1 MKALKFNLLGGII
14 LLCLSMMFASCE
26 GTLDDVFGEWSKPA
40 PSEVPSTV
48 VEDARV
54 LGAAL
59 ETGATVTINYTV
71 GGNSYVAVFKKE
83 SDDTYT
89 LISNSTP
96 SATRGMT
103 RSIAPDPSYTVPTGD
118 AANAT
123 NIQLTL
129 EGDKLVFTVIDATN
143 GAHIFKA
150 YMDVAGGEVTVVNI
164 NADGLNCKIGS
175 VSVNGESKE
184 IKNSELQSVNITYS
198 YLTYAVKFSEGDT
211 WADVVDRFKDIEQV
225 EITTTTDGYISVEF
239 SSEMIADMLKA
250 AGVTD
255 ETDISNETSNFSG
268 SFYLYTKVSM
278 SARAMTRAIS
288 YNYTPVNSTDAVVG
302 SKIYILGPTVP
313 HALASAVVG
322 EIVGRDGKAYAASD
336 KDKMSAI
343 DVPPVAMVAYKS
355 ETAGSSLAIALEDV
369 SSNKLSWDNTG
380 GNNSSKTA
388 AEWCSEWNTSKPIT
402 GGTWQ
407 LPSKD
412 QWNNMING
420 LGGANSLQT
429 KVDLASDDYWSSTEH
444 ESNPSDA
451 YRYNFGLNGWYQ
463 ANRNSPSYV
472 RACLAF

>member
-1 MKALKFNLLGGII
+1 MKNILRSTLMGGAIFLG
-14 LLCLSMMFASCE
+14 LAMCFTSCE
-26 GTLDDVFGEWSKPA
+26 GTLDDIFGEWDKPT
-40 PSEVPSTV
+40 PKVPSTV

-89 LISNSTP
+89 LISNTTP

-103 RSIAPDPSYTVPTGD
+103 RSLMPDPTYTVPTGD
-118 AANAT
+118 AASGK
-123 NIQLTL
+123 IQLKL
-129 EGDKLVFTVIDATN
+129 ESDKLVFTVIDATN
-143 GAHIFKA
+143 GALIFKA
-150 YMDVAGGEVTVVNI
+150 YMNVAGGEITVVNI

-184 IKNSELQSVNITYS
+184 IKNPELQSVNITYS

-239 SSEMIADMLKA
+239 SPEMIDDMLKA

-255 ETDISNETSNFSG
+255 EPDISNETSNFSG

-302 SKIYILGPTVP
+302 SKTYILGPTVP

-322 EIVGRDGKAYAASD
+322 EIVGRDGQAYAASD

-355 ETAGSSLAIALEDV
+355 ETVGSSLAIALEDV
-369 SSNKLSWDNTG
+369 SSNKLSWDNSS
-380 GNNSSKTA
+380 GNNSGNTA
-388 AEWCSEWNTSKPIT
+388 AQWCSAWNTSKPIT

-420 LGGANSLQT
+420 VGGASSLQT
-429 KVDLASDDYWSSTEH
+429 KVGLQAGGDYWSSTEH
-444 ESNPSDA
+444 ETNSSDA
-451 YRYNFGLNGWYQ
+451 YRYNFGNNGWYQ

>member
-14 LLCLSMMFASCE
+14 LLSLSVMFTSCE
-26 GTLDDVFGEWSKPA
+26 GTLDDVFGEWSKPT

-48 VEDARV
+48 VKDARV

-89 LISNSTP
+89 LISNTTP
-96 SATRGMT
+96 SAARALT
-103 RSIAPDPSYTVPTGD
+103 RSAGPTYTVPTGD

-123 NIQLTL
+123 NILLTL
-129 EGDKLVFTVIDATN
+129 EGDKLVFTVIATN
-143 GAHIFKA
+143 GAPIFVA
-150 YMDVAGGEVTVVNI
+150 QMNVADGAVTTINTNAGGKDCT
-164 NADGLNCKIGS
+164 IGS

-184 IKNSELQSVNITYS
+184 IKNPELQSVNITYS

-211 WADVVDRFKDIEQV
+211 WADVVNRFKDIEQV
-225 EITTTTDGYISVEF
+225 EITATTDGYISVEF

-255 ETDISNETSNFSG
+255 EPDISNETSKFSG

-343 DVPPVAMVAYKS
+343 DVTPVAMVAYKS

-380 GNNSSKTA
+380 GNNSGNTA
-388 AEWCSEWNTSKPIT
+388 ALWCSAWNTSKPIT

-429 KVDLASDDYWSSTEH
+429 KVGLQAGGDYWSSTEH

-451 YRYNFGLNGWYQ
+451 YRYNFGNNGWFQ